1 MTMLRKSKE
10 RDLHRMIENISASDK
25 RRKSFLDKLD
35 KKVDVL
41 DERVDD
47 LELRVESLEVE

>member
-1 MTMLRKSKE
+1 MLRKSRE

-41 DERVDD
+41 DKRVDD